1 MIKKKPRTKTR
12 TKTIH
17 SPEYAIFLRLLRQ
30 IRERQEVT
38 QEQLAERWG
47 VTQSFISKC
56 ERGERRIDALE
67 LRTFCRAMGVSLA
80 SFVAELEQILSTDSP
95 S

>member
-1 MIKKKPRTKTR
+1 MNKKKPR

-47 VTQSFISKC
+47 VTQSFVSKC

-80 SFVAELEQILSTDSP
+80 SFVAELEQILSTD
-95 S
+95 

>member
-1 MIKKKPRTKTR
+1 MHKKKPRTK

-17 SPEYAIFLRLLRQ
+17 SPEYAVFLRLLRQ

-67 LRTFCRAMGVSLA
+67 LRSFCQAMDISLA
-80 SFVAELEQILSTDSP
+80 SFVAELEQLLPPD
-95 S
+95 

>member
-1 MIKKKPRTKTR
+1 MNKKKPRTK

-30 IRERQEVT
+30 TRERQEVT

-47 VTQSFISKC
+47 VTQSFVSKC
-56 ERGERRIDALE
+56 ERGDRRIDVIE
-67 LRTFCRAMGVSLA
+67 LQAICRALGVD
-80 SFVAELEQILSTDSP
+80 FIEFMVELQERQQRR
-95 S
+95 

>member
-1 MIKKKPRTKTR
+1 MNKKKPRTK

-47 VTQSFISKC
+47 VTQSFVSKC

>member
-47 VTQSFISKC
+47 VNQSFVSKC

-67 LRTFCRAMGVSLA
+67 LRSFCRAMGVTLA
-80 SFVAELEQILSTDSP
+80 SFVAELERILSQDS

>member
-1 MIKKKPRTKTR
+1 MKKRKPRTK

-17 SPEYAIFLRLLRQ
+17 SPEYAVFLRLLRQ
-30 IRERQEVT
+30 IRERQEIT

-47 VTQSFISKC
+47 VTQSFVSKC

-67 LRTFCRAMGVSLA
+67 LRSFCQAMDVSLA
-80 SFVAELEQILSTDSP
+80 SFVAELEQLLGSGSMP
-95 S
+95 

>member
-1 MIKKKPRTKTR
+1 MNKKKPRTK

-56 ERGERRIDALE
+56 ERGERRIDIVE
-67 LRTFCRAMGVSLA
+67 LRAFCKAMGIALPM
-80 SFVAELEQILSTDSP
+80 FVAELDRHLTNLP
-95 S
+95 T

>member
-1 MIKKKPRTKTR
+1 MIKKKTRTKTR

-17 SPEYAIFLRLLRQ
+17 SPEYAIFLKLLRQ

-47 VTQSFISKC
+47 VTQSFVSKC

-80 SFVAELEQILSTDSP
+80 SFVAELEQILSTD
-95 S
+95 